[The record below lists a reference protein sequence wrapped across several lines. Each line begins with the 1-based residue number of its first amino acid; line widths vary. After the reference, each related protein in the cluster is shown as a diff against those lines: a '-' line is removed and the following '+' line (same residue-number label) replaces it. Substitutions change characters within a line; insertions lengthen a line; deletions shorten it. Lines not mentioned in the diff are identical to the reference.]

1 MLFISH
7 SPAVLSFAAALV
19 GGLRGDELLVE
30 TRLVSRR
37 AEWKRLLPA
46 ADIVYADVLAIEAV
60 REFRPRRLSELRLL
74 GDETLARVRQA
85 LSDVVPRD

>member
-1 MLFISH
+1 
-7 SPAVLSFAAALV
+7 
-19 GGLRGDELLVE
+19 
-30 TRLVSRR
+30 
-37 AEWKRLLPA
+37 
-46 ADIVYADVLAIEAV
+46 VYADVLAIEAV